1 MKSLGDKVL
10 IKEKIFCI
18 RGHRILLD
26 RDLAQLYGV
35 TTKALNQAV
44 KRNIRRFPD
53 DFMFRLTG
61 SETRELVT
69 VCDRFKSLKHSV
81 ATPAAFTEQG
91 VAMLSSILSS
101 ERAIQANI
109 AIMRAFVE
117 LRKILNFHKELAYK
131 LNQLEEKIEKHD
143 AEIRAIFEAI
153 QQLMSVPDEPKRR
166 IGFRKAGLGES

>member
-10 IKEKIFCI
+10 IKEKMLCI
-18 RGHRILLD
+18 RGNRILLD

-53 DFMFRLTG
+53 DFMFRLTE

-69 VCDRFKSLKHSV
+69 VCDRFKRLKHSV

-91 VAMLSSILSS
+91 IAMLSSVLSG
-101 ERAIQANI
+101 ERAIQVNI

-117 LRKILNFHKELAYK
+117 LRKIMNFHKNLVYK
-131 LNQLEEKIEKHD
+131 LNQLEGKMDKHD

-153 QQLMSVPDEPKRR
+153 QQLVSIPDKPKRQ
-166 IGFRKAGLGES
+166 IGFHKAG